1 MLEKI
6 KLLLGIT
13 DNALGIT
20 DDVLDVKLTLIIDSV
35 TARLKLLLGG
45 VNPPEELE
53 HIIVE
58 VAIIRFNRI
67 GSEGMS
73 AQSVEG
79 ESNTYQDNDFAGFA
93 DEIEAFKASQNNT
106 KLGVI
111 RFL

>member
-6 KLLLGIT
+6 KLLLGIS
-13 DNALGIT
+13 DN
-20 DDVLDVKLTLIIDSV
+20 DLDIKLTLIIDSV
-35 TARLKLLLGG
+35 MARLKLLLGG
-45 VNPPEELE
+45 IDPPVELE

-58 VAIIRFNRI
+58 VSIIRFNRI

-79 ESNTYQDNDFAGFA
+79 ESNTYQDNDFSGFA

>member
-6 KLLLGIT
+6 KLLLGIS
-13 DNALGIT
+13 DN
-20 DDVLDVKLTLIIDSV
+20 DLDVKLTLIIESV
-35 TARLKLLLGG
+35 MARLKLLLGG
-45 VNPPEELE
+45 IDPPVELE
-53 HIIVE
+53 HIIAE
-58 VAIIRFNRI
+58 VSIIRFNRI

-79 ESNTYQDNDFAGFA
+79 ESNTYQDNDFSGFS

>member
-6 KLLLGIT
+6 KLLLGIS
-13 DNALGIT
+13 DN
-20 DDVLDVKLTLIIDSV
+20 DLDVKLTLIIDSV
-35 TARLKLLLGG
+35 MARLKLLLGG
-45 VNPPEELE
+45 IDPPVELE

-58 VAIIRFNRI
+58 VSIIRFNRI

>member
-13 DNALGIT
+13 DN
-20 DDVLDVKLTLIIDSV
+20 DLDTKLTLIVDSV

-45 VNPPEELE
+45 LNPPSELD
-53 HIIVE
+53 HIIIE

-79 ESNTYQDNDFAGFA
+79 ESNTYQDNDFSGFA